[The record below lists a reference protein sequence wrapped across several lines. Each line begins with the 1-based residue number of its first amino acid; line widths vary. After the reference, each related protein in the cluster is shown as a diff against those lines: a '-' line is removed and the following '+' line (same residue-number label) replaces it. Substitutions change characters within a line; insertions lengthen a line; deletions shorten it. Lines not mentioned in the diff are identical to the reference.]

1 MPIYIAILLLGVIG
15 AIVLA
20 GIFIAIRLWWL
31 GRSLWKLY
39 TIWSSMLVN
48 TIALLYVAEKWKTIQ
63 LIHGLSYD
71 EFVELCADRIGKVFF
86 NPFKWSR
93 YYLLPNLELAT
104 EMKNAFDNGIATDDE
119 EEYLLRAKALMEQI
133 QELREEKN

>member
-1 MPIYIAILLLGVIG
+1 MPIYIAILLGVIV
-15 AIVLA
+15 AAVLA
-20 GIFIAIRLWWL
+20 GIFIAIRFWWL
-31 GRSLWKLY
+31 DRSLWKLY

-63 LIHGLSYD
+63 MIRGLSYE
-71 EFVELCADRIGKVFF
+71 EFVEICSDRVGKVFF

-93 YYLLPNLELAT
+93 YYLLPELNLAI

>member
-1 MPIYIAILLLGVIG
+1 MPIYVAIPLGIIG
-15 AIVLA
+15 VMILA
-20 GIFIAIRLWWL
+20 GIFIAIRFWWL

-39 TIWSSMLVN
+39 TIWKSIQIN

-63 LIHGLSYD
+63 KIPDLSYD
-71 EFVELCADRIGKVFF
+71 EFVELCRDRVGKVFF

-93 YYLLPNLELAT
+93 YYLLPNVELAT

-119 EEYLLRAKALMEQI
+119 EEHLLRARALLEQMR
-133 QELREEKN
+133 ELREEKN